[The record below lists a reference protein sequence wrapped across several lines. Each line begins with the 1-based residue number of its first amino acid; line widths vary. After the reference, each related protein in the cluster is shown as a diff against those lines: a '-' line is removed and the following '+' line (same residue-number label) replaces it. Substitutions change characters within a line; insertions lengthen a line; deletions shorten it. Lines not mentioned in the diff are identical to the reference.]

1 MYSRETNLG
10 KSEEVIS
17 IRRKGE
23 MAYGFAQGKAAK
35 QNFTHWKEEGRGKE
49 VGQRSCLQVEKT
61 QLAQKFKMKTL
72 CIMLLTLR
80 AFS

>member
-1 MYSRETNLG
+1 MG
-10 KSEEVIS
+10 KSEEVRS
-17 IRRKGE
+17 MRRKGE

-35 QNFTHWKEEGRGKE
+35 QNFTHWKEGRGKE
-49 VGQRSCLQVEKT
+49 VGQTLCLQVEKT
-61 QLAQKFKMKTL
+61 QLAPKSKMRTL